1 MSVVAGHSASED
13 AGERAYVPATP
24 IIEALSEN
32 NRGGWDKPGHD
43 AASNRFNFRIGCSAA
58 LALALALPVGVARA
72 ADVPH
77 FGQPVSPADIAGWD
91 ISIGPD
97 GVGLPPGSG
106 TPAEGAVIYAEKC
119 AACHGDKGEG
129 KTNARLVG
137 GQITGNGPV
146 VKTVGSYWPYAT
158 SVFDFIRR
166 AMPWTTP
173 KSLTDHEVYAVT
185 AYILRLNNIIGDNDV
200 MDAKT
205 LPQVKMPNRDGFIPL
220 FPGKH

>member
-1 MSVVAGHSASED
+1 MSTC
-13 AGERAYVPATP
+13 ERWALGATL
-24 IIEALSEN
+24 IV
-32 NRGGWDKPGHD
+32 
-43 AASNRFNFRIGCSAA
+43 
-58 LALALALPVGVARA
+58 ALALPVGAARA
-72 ADVPH
+72 ADAPH
-77 FGQPVSPADIAGWD
+77 FGQPIAPADAAAWD

-97 GVGLPPGSG
+97 GAGLPPGRG
-106 TPAEGAVIYAEKC
+106 TPAEGAAVYAEKC

-137 GQITGNGPV
+137 GQIKGDGPV

-158 SVFDFIRR
+158 TLFDFTRR
-166 AMPWTTP
+166 AMPWTAP
-173 KSLTDHEVYAVT
+173 KSLTDNEVYAVT